1 MLAAALCILLS
12 VADTSQESV
21 VVRKFSLVTDG
32 GENVLHADFDRR
44 RLADSSF
51 NRLAFKFY
59 AFGKHFEFE
68 LERSYPIL
76 APGAT
81 IKMTSRVRTH
91 KQCTSTNP

>member
-1 MLAAALCILLS
+1 MLAAALCILS

-21 VVRKFSLVTDG
+21 TVRKFSLVTDE

-51 NRLAFKFY
+51 DRLAFRFY

-81 IKMTSRVRTH
+81 IKMTSRVRSH
-91 KQCTSTNP
+91 NKSTSANP